1 VRKQL
6 FYLNNNNLTAYTWAS
21 GNLSVVQEFQNDIYG
36 QEEFSTYLAANSKV
50 TSYLLIDLIEEAFQR
65 DTIPHVIGNA
75 RKTLIKRR
83 IGQIYRDTPFRQGMI
98 QGREK
103 TGRKDDQVL
112 FSALTNPALVKP
124 WVDALIE
131 KNVPL
136 AGVFSLPLLSPILF
150 KKFKLPSGP
159 LLLVTHQSSGLRQ
172 SYMQDGSLVFSR
184 ITPLFNLDPAAIAET
199 VTQELAKTRQFLAST
214 RQLPIGALINIAIIA
229 NDANLDVLKT
239 VCEDTSTV
247 LYRFIGFDE
256 AARTL
261 GLKSTKGV
269 SICDPFFLSILG
281 SSAPPKHYA
290 LLEQER
296 FYKLWQT
303 RTFVYGLSAATV
315 VGGIIWAGTTALAIL
330 DTQQKNNK
338 MVQETISA
346 ETQYQSIVSSMPS
359 TVAKPQNMKDTVD
372 IEKAI
377 FQNTPEPVA
386 LFSTVSQA
394 LIGLPEIKINQMQ
407 WQLSETAPTAN
418 TADAP
423 PAPVAAPTE
432 TAPSPSLIGI
442 PKAPYQL
449 LTIEGAI
456 DPFRDDYRSA
466 LDSVNRFVTA
476 LTKNKQIRV
485 EMTKAPL
492 DIRPTVK
499 LRGKEGGDGDMDEV
513 SFILKLTWTP

>member
-21 GNLSVVQEFQNDIYG
+21 GNLSVVQEFQNDLYG
-36 QEEFSTYLAANSKV
+36 QEQFSAYLSANDKV

-65 DTIPHVIGNA
+65 DTIPHVVGNA

-103 TGRKDDQVL
+103 AGRKDDQVL

-124 WVDALIE
+124 WTDVLIE
-131 KNVPL
+131 KNIPL

-184 ITPLFNLDPAAIAET
+184 ITPLFNLEPTAIAEA

-214 RQLPIGALINIAIIA
+214 RQLPIGAMINIAVIA
-229 NDANLDVLKT
+229 NDANLEVLRT

-247 LYRFIGFDE
+247 LYRFIEFDE

-261 GLKSTKGV
+261 GLKSTRGM
-269 SICDPFFLSILG
+269 SICDPFFLSVLAN
-281 SSAPPKHYA
+281 SAPQKHYA

-303 RTFVYGLSAATV
+303 RAFVYGLSAATI
-315 VGGIIWAGTTALAIL
+315 VGGVIWTGATAIAIL
-330 DTQQKNNK
+330 DTQHKNSK
-338 MVQETISA
+338 MEHETITA
-346 ETQYQSIVSSMPS
+346 ETQYQAIVSSMPS

-372 IEKAI
+372 IEKMI

-386 LFSTVSQA
+386 IFSTISQA
-394 LIGLPEIKINQMQ
+394 LTGLPEIKINHMQ
-407 WQLSETAPTAN
+407 WQLSDTAPTTDASE
-418 TADAP
+418 AP
-423 PAPVAAPTE
+423 PPVAAPTE
-432 TAPSPSLIGI
+432 TAPSPGLIGI

-449 LTIEGAI
+449 LTIEGVI

-476 LTKNKQIRV
+476 LAKNKQMRV
-485 EMTKAPL
+485 DMTKAPL